1 MPELTPKAEET
12 RQRILKSALSL
23 FEEQSFE
30 ATTLRQIA
38 ARAGVSLGLVY
49 RYFSAKESFV
59 LALYERLSHDFED
72 AARDHMPNERWPE
85 RFVFCVRT
93 SLAVLDPYRETLR
106 MVTGFLL
113 KDPKGLYPPENP
125 YSQLHVQSVFRE
137 AVLYA
142 RFAPDEAQ
150 ATQLGRHLYVI
161 HLAIVFFWLVD
172 RSPGQEATERL
183 LDQMERWMPML
194 AIAASTPVFRD
205 LVDSIADAVLGPAP
219 EL

>member
-1 MPELTPKAEET
+1 MAELTPKAEET
-12 RQRILKSALSL
+12 RQRILESALSL
-23 FEEQSFE
+23 FEEQTFE
-30 ATTLRQIA
+30 TTTLRQIA

-49 RYFSAKESFV
+49 RYFEAKESFV

-72 AARDHMPNERWPE
+72 AARDHMPEERWPE
-85 RFVFCVRT
+85 RFIFCVRT
-93 SLAVLDPYRETLR
+93 SLDVLRPHRNTLR

-113 KDPKGLYPPENP
+113 NGTEGLYPPENP

-142 RFAPDEAQ
+142 RFAPDEAL
-150 ATQLGRHLYVI
+150 ANQLGRQLYVI

-172 RSPGQEATERL
+172 RSPDQEATARL

-194 AIAASTPVFRD
+194 AVAASTPVFRE

-219 EL
+219 EI